1 MAIKMNKEIWYSA
14 PGLILIAVILFLV
27 LSVLGH
33 LFGAT
38 YFAMAALTVGF
49 LILLIVYLCLHI
61 FEAKLLKKIRK
72 RLTKNED

>member
-1 MAIKMNKEIWYSA
+1 MNKEIWYST

-27 LSVLGH
+27 LSVLSH

-38 YFAMAALTVGF
+38 YFTMATITVGF
-49 LILLIVYLCLHI
+49 LLLLILYLCLHI

-72 RLTKNED
+72 RLTKNGD

>member
-1 MAIKMNKEIWYSA
+1 MNKEIWYST
-14 PGLILIAVILFLV
+14 PGLILIAVLLFLV

-38 YFAMAALTVGF
+38 YFTMATITVGF
-49 LILLIVYLCLHI
+49 LLLLILYLCLHI

-72 RLTKNED
+72 RLTKNGD